1 MEKLNSCL
9 ICGHTEF
16 INELTCKD
24 FVATGENFNL
34 ERCKKCTFL
43 FTNPRPDTNEI
54 GKYYQSDKYVSH
66 AGKKEGLGIIYKI
79 YDIVRNYSIN
89 QKLNLIK
96 QYNSSGNLMDLGCG
110 LGYFLDGA
118 IKDKTFDCIGVDVS
132 DDTIKYVKET
142 FGYNVKNE
150 SELDQLPQNNYDV
163 ITQWHVLEH
172 VHFLNERM
180 KQLNNLLKKDGTLF
194 IAVPNS
200 NSWDAKKYKEYWDG
214 YDVPRHLYHF
224 NKNSIKLLMEKHGFK
239 IIEIKPLIFDAPY
252 ISMRSEIHQKNNFT
266 MLRGAING
274 LISNCSAMITKEYST
289 LLFIVKKIK

>member
-1 MEKLNSCL
+1 MEKLNTCL
-9 ICGHTEF
+9 VCGHNEL
-16 INELTCKD
+16 INELTCTD

-34 ERCKKCTFL
+34 QRCKKCTFL

-66 AGKKEGLGIIYKI
+66 AGKKEGLGIMYKI

-96 QYNSSGNLMDLGCG
+96 KYNSSGNLMDLGCG
-110 LGYFLDGA
+110 LGYFLEGA
-118 IKDKTFDCIGVDVS
+118 VKDKTFDCIGVDIS
-132 DDTIKYVKET
+132 DDTIKYVKDT
-142 FGYNVKNE
+142 FGYEVKNE
-150 SELDQLPQNNYDV
+150 SEIDNLPQNNYDV

-180 KQLNNLLKKDGTLF
+180 KQLNNLLKHDGTLF

-224 NKNSIKLLMEKHGFK
+224 NKKSIKLLMEKHGFE

-252 ISMRSEIHQKNNFT
+252 ISMRSEIHKKNNFT

-274 LISNCSAMITKEYST
+274 LISNISAMITNEYST